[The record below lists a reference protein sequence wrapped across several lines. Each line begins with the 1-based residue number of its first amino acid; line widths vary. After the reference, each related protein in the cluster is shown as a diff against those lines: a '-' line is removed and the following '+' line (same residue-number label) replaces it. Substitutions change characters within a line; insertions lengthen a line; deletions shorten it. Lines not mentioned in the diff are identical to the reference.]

1 MYFFFASPS
10 LKFISNTFSANCGP
24 DLKQMKFGEVFL
36 LLCLLLE
43 NAIKCAFQTFFEK
56 SCMQQTWALKC
67 KHTMQHLQKYHAGN
81 LCFEFFVQLFIY
93 FMAFFN
99 MKKRHT
105 DIDVEHEFLDV
116 DIEIYFQG
124 RASVKLHVLQ
134 PFFTY
139 IVDI

>member
-1 MYFFFASPS
+1 MQGTYASNFS
-10 LKFISNTFSANCGP
+10 SNYLYISW
-24 DLKQMKFGEVFL
+24 V
-36 LLCLLLE
+36 
-43 NAIKCAFQTFFEK
+43 
-56 SCMQQTWALKC
+56 
-67 KHTMQHLQKYHAGN
+67 
-81 LCFEFFVQLFIY
+81 
-93 FMAFFN
+93 FFN